1 METDQVI
8 IKKIKENGALSLPER
23 ATLLT
28 NFLTKQNIWQVAQI
42 EMALTVKGSIERGL
56 QINSYVSDNGGRD
69 AMKLIMMLISNT
81 AMFFNVNNNLNEHQM
96 VQIAQ
101 AIIGRF
107 GYDNI
112 EDIVL
117 ALKDA
122 RMGLCEKVYG
132 RIDGEVILGW
142 IERYMERKSEELEKI
157 HHQHKTKS
165 IELSPE
171 IAKIAAEIA
180 QKTTPPEP
188 PVKPFAQTAE
198 NWLKWF
204 DEFKTTL
211 PVKDLKAIRFDLET
225 NNIFRDGVYEDTI
238 SWINERIA
246 NAPTH

>member
-1 METDQVI
+1 M
-8 IKKIKENGALSLPER
+8 
-23 ATLLT
+23 LT

-122 RMGLCEKVYG
+122 RMGLCDKVYG

-142 IERYMERKSEELEKI
+142 IERYMERKAEELEKI
-157 HHQHKTKS
+157 HNNFKKTTS
-165 IELSPE
+165 EISPE
-171 IAKIAAEIA
+171 VLKLAKQIISSGVEIK
-180 QKTTPPEP
+180 KTQ
-188 PVKPFAQTAE
+188 QTVVDERVWLSWFNE
-198 NWLKWF
+198 NKESMTLKQLN
-204 DEFKTTL
+204 KI
-211 PVKDLKAIRFDLET
+211 KSDLES
-225 NNIFRDGVYEDTI
+225 NNIFMNGVYEETI
-238 SWINERIA
+238 NWINERMQH
-246 NAPTH
+246 NAHATTH

>member
-1 METDQVI
+1 
-8 IKKIKENGALSLPER
+8 
-23 ATLLT
+23 
-28 NFLTKQNIWQVAQI
+28 
-42 EMALTVKGSIERGL
+42 MALTVKGSIERGL